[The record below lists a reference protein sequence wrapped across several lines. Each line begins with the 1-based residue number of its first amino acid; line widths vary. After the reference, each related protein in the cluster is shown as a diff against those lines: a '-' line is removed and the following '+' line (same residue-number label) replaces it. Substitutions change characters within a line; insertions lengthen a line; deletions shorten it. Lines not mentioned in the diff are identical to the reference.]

1 MKPIRWQPEKDGRLT
16 ESALRAKL
24 ERLGYSV
31 TRYVYPPG
39 TVFPNHS
46 HGVDKIDA
54 VVSGRFKMIVEGQE
68 LVLEAG
74 DMLPVARGIVHSAE
88 VLGDEPVVSLDGVAL

>member
-1 MKPIRWQPEKDGRLT
+1 MKPIQWQSEKDGRLT

-88 VLGDEPVVSLDGVAL
+88 VLGDESVVSLDGVAL

>member
-1 MKPIRWQPEKDGRLT
+1 MQIRWQPEKDGWLT

-24 ERLGYSV
+24 KRLGYSV

-54 VVSGRFKMIVEGQE
+54 VVSGRFKMIVEGTE
-68 LVLEAG
+68 LVLQAG

-88 VLGDEPVVSLDGVAL
+88 VLGDEPVISLDGVRI

>member
-1 MKPIRWQPEKDGRLT
+1 MKPIRWHHDKDGRLT

-31 TRYVYPPG
+31 TRYVYPVG

-54 VVSGRFKMIVEGQE
+54 VVSGRFKMIAEGQE
-68 LVLEAG
+68 LVREAG
-74 DMLPVARGIVHSAE
+74 DILPVARGIVHSAE